1 MSKKLMMAGATI
13 LLGLL
18 VFGFVLI
25 FGSDDNPV
33 TETEA
38 SAAVI
43 ELYGGEVERT
53 ERAKDGYTI
62 IFNRDNG
69 KYSAQVDRSTGR
81 IESLALLEKA
91 ADANPVITESEAS
104 ELALKEV
111 DGEIMQSSFSK
122 TQNQYEVVVKNKQEK
137 AIILVDAIGGTVID
151 IQKEPI
157 QQNEAEPANR
167 VITEAEAIA
176 IAKKTLDG
184 EVQELEFTE
193 TEDGGFYLIEIEN
206 DRTDQEAT
214 IRVHA
219 VRGETLTVE
228 WED

>member
-1 MSKKLMMAGATI
+1 MSKKLIMASATI

-25 FGSDDNPV
+25 FGSDENPV

-38 SAAVI
+38 SASVI
-43 ELYGGEVERT
+43 ELYGGQIEST

-62 IFNRDNG
+62 IFNRNNG
-69 KYSAQVDRSTGR
+69 TYSAKVDRSTGR
-81 IESLALLEKA
+81 IESLTLLEKA
-91 ADANPVITESEAS
+91 AAAQVITEKEAS

-111 DGEIMQSSFSK
+111 DGEIVQSSFSK
-122 TQNQYEVVVKNKQEK
+122 KQNVYEMIIENNEEKSVILIDAVGGMVTAVK
-137 AIILVDAIGGTVID
+137 
-151 IQKEPI
+151 KEPI
-157 QQNEAEPANR
+157 SENEAEPADR

-176 IAKKTLDG
+176 IAKETLNG

-193 TEDGGFYLIEIEN
+193 TEDGGSYLIEIEN
-206 DRTDQEAT
+206 DETDQEAT
-214 IRVHA
+214 VRIHA

>member
-18 VFGFVLI
+18 VFGFVLV

-38 SAAVI
+38 SASVI
-43 ELYGGEVERT
+43 ELYGGEVEHT

-62 IFNRDNG
+62 VFNRNNG
-69 KYSAQVDRSTGR
+69 KYSAHVDQSTGR
-81 IESLALLEKA
+81 IESLTLLEKA
-91 ADANPVITESEAS
+91 AATPVITEKEAS
-104 ELALKEV
+104 ESALKEA
-111 DGEIMQSSFSK
+111 DGEIVQSSFSK
-122 TQNQYEVVVKNKQEK
+122 TQNQYEVVVENEQEK
-137 AIILVDAIGGTVID
+137 AIILVDAIGGAVID

-206 DRTDQEAT
+206 DHSDQEAT

>member
-18 VFGFVLI
+18 AFAFVLI
-25 FGSDDNPV
+25 FGPDENPV

-43 ELYGGEVERT
+43 DLYGGEIEST

-62 IFNRDNG
+62 VFNRENG
-69 KYSAQVDRSTGR
+69 KYAAEVDQSTGR
-81 IESLALLEKA
+81 IESLTLLEKA
-91 ADANPVITESEAS
+91 VSDPVITEKEAS
-104 ELALKEV
+104 ELAFKQL
-111 DGEIMQSSFSK
+111 DGEIVKSTFSK
-122 TQNQYEVVVKNKQEK
+122 TRNQYEIVIENERERAAILIDAEGGEVLDVKKE
-137 AIILVDAIGGTVID
+137 AIPKDET
-151 IQKEPI
+151 PR
-157 QQNEAEPANR
+157 NR

-176 IAKKTLDG
+176 IAKQTLDG
-184 EVQELEFTE
+184 EVQDLEFTE

-206 DRTDQEAT
+206 DETDREVT
-214 IRVHA
+214 VRIHA

>member
-18 VFGFVLI
+18 VFGFVLV

-38 SAAVI
+38 SASVI

-53 ERAKDGYTI
+53 ERTKDGYTI

-69 KYSAQVDRSTGR
+69 KYSAQVDQSTGR

-91 ADANPVITESEAS
+91 AATPVITEKEAS
-104 ELALKEV
+104 ESALKEV
-111 DGEIMQSSFSK
+111 DGEIVQSSFSK
-122 TQNQYEVVVKNKQEK
+122 TQNQYEVVVENEQEK
-137 AIILVDAIGGTVID
+137 AVILVDANGGAVVDVQI
-151 IQKEPI
+151 EPI

-206 DRTDQEAT
+206 DHTDQEAT